1 MKDIKIVKSLEN
13 SRLLLKGVSKTIQSE
28 AKEQKEVFLTMLL
41 RTLGAG
47 LFGHIL
53 AV

>member
-13 SRLLLKGVSKTIQSE
+13 SRLLLKGVSKRIQSE

-41 RTLGAG
+41 GTLGAG

-53 AV
+53 AD